1 MQWRALDASRPVW
14 IEDESRRIG
23 RLVAPGGLWAQM
35 QQAEVFVLDVPFE
48 VRVERLVTAYGR
60 YDTARLVE
68 AIGAIG
74 KRLGSLRAKQAR
86 QAVCDGVLYDACRLL
101 LAYYDTAYRYHLEQ
115 RDTAKRRRVLLPA
128 SPTPDAFADQLLET
142 TLV

>member
-23 RLVAPGGLWAQM
+23 RLLVPGGLWTQM

-60 YDTARLVE
+60 YETARLVE

-86 QAVCDGVLYDACRLL
+86 QAACDGALADACRHLL
-101 LAYYDTAYRYHLEQ
+101 TYYDTAYRHSLNQ
-115 RDTAKRRRVLLPA
+115 RNATKQHHIDLPTP
-128 SPTPDAFADQLLET
+128 PTPDAFADQLLET